1 MGLSEI
7 LGWCLI
13 GVFLLIVGGIILCAS
28 FDREYMGIDEDVH
41 P

>member
-1 MGLSEI
+1 MDALKI
-7 LGWCLI
+7 VAI
-13 GVFLLIVGGIILCAS
+13 LLIVGGIILCAS

>member
-13 GVFLLIVGGIILCAS
+13 GVFLLIMRIILCAS
-28 FDREYMGIDEDVH
+28 FDREYMGID